1 MKRMFAR
8 TEALAEAGKREVYF
22 GENIPPHRCVVFFVE
37 HFYRSEPSELWL
49 VFRDHG
55 KSLRQL
61 MYVATATSE
70 AEDTTTTS
78 VIFSPSPLWFK
89 MRRHASTPSGPGPPS
104 GPAPARMFRKILYDI
119 LLGAAHLQQNGIVH
133 RDIKPSNVF
142 CHLPTDPK
150 DLEKV
155 QCVLGDFS
163 SGVDAFTL
171 KNYYSSG
178 ASKNELTLQYSPP
191 EVLFGES
198 DSHFENTYD
207 SWSVGVL
214 ALEVMLGTPDVF
226 SVDQRTT
233 VLLSTRLRRGGA
245 SDEEVERALILASF
259 ADFCIYDHEAVVR
272 ENMWPVNTEMT
283 LNDNAMVASRCDLG
297 DFRKAL
303 LARDQLQKGF
313 STSSEQLLSLIWQLL
328 QYNPQKRLLPTE
340 ALQHPYFTGIEG
352 GDDDDHR
359 LHPSHHAHSHYDPT
373 SPTSFAL
380 EKQSTETTIEPPNSD
395 EPTEFKCP
403 LCGKTYDAWNSC
415 HQHVTKRKHGNRC
428 QYIFGESSEED
439 NPPFTCLSAHSL
451 LPLDESS
458 GYCDIQGRRSVI
470 EDFHS
475 IEISDDGAKFYG
487 VFDGHNG
494 NLAAKFAA
502 KFLISEMK
510 HVASSSSN
518 QSYNNQTISTSFAN
532 LNSELLQRHPTDNSG
547 STATVAVKLPDQLFV
562 ANIGDSRAILCSDSG
577 FLRQLTVDHNPS
589 NDDELK
595 RILEAGGEVA
605 SAGGVLRVGGLAVSR
620 SFGDSKVEGVIS
632 KPHTDSVNI
641 SAECPDNSACFA
653 ILATDGLWDVVSNGD
668 ACTITNDALREV
680 GGTFQDAAQ
689 LLTLEAWVRGSK
701 DNIGVCVVDL

>member
-8 TEALAEAGKREVYF
+8 TEALAEAGKREIYF
-22 GENIPPHRCVVFFVE
+22 GENILPHNSIVGFIE
-37 HFYRSEPSELWL
+37 YFYRSEPSELWL

-55 KSLRQL
+55 TSLRQL
-61 MYVATATSE
+61 MYVSTATSD
-70 AEDTTTTS
+70 AEDPTTAS
-78 VIFSPSPLWFK
+78 VIFSPSPLWFE
-89 MRRHASTPSGPGPPS
+89 MRRQASTPSGPGPPS
-104 GPAPARMFRKILYDI
+104 GPVAKLFRKILHDI
-119 LLGAAHLQQNGIVH
+119 LSGAAHLQENGIVH

-142 CHLPTDPK
+142 CDLPDDPN
-150 DLEKV
+150 DLEKA

-163 SGVDAFTL
+163 SGIDAFTL

-178 ASKNELTLQYSPP
+178 ATKNELTLQYSPP
-191 EVLFGES
+191 EVLFSPQG
-198 DSHFENTYD
+198 DSSNFENTYD
-207 SWSVGVL
+207 SWSIGVL

-226 SVDQRTT
+226 SVDQRTS
-233 VLLSTRLRRGGA
+233 VLLSTQLRREGA
-245 SDEEVERALILASF
+245 SDDEIERALILASF

-272 ENMWPVNTEMT
+272 ENMWLANQEET
-283 LNDNAMVASRCDLG
+283 LNEKAMVASRCDLG
-297 DFRKAL
+297 DFRRAL

-328 QYNPQKRLLPTE
+328 QYNPQKRLLPVE

-352 GDDDDHR
+352 GDD
-359 LHPSHHAHSHYDPT
+359 PSHSHSHPHFRE
-373 SPTSFAL
+373 PTSFAL
-380 EKQSTETTIEPPNSD
+380 EKQSTETTINPPSSE
-395 EPTEFKCP
+395 EPTEFRCP

-428 QYIFGESSEED
+428 QYIFGESSDAD

-502 KFLISEMK
+502 KFLIAEMK

-518 QSYNNQTISTSFAN
+518 YRYDNHTIATSFAN
-532 LNSELLQRHPTDNSG
+532 LNLELQQRHPNDNSG
-547 STATVAVKLPDQLFV
+547 STATVVVKLPDHLVV

-589 NDDELK
+589 NDDELN

-605 SAGGVLRVGGLAVSR
+605 SAGGILRVEGLAVSR
-620 SFGDSKVEGVIS
+620 SFGDSKVRGIIS
-632 KPHTDSVNI
+632 KPHTDSVKI
-641 SAECPDNSACFA
+641 SAECPEDSACFV

-680 GGTFQDAAQ
+680 GGTFQDSAQ